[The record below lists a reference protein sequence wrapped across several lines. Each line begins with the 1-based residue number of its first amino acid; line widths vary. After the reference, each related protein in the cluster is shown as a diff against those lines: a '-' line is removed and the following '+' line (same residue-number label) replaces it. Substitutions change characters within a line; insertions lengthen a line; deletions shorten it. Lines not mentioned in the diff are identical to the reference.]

1 MDGYGL
7 SNVGSNNIPFPCSD
21 CVSNVELTSCTY
33 VDGNTWEAI
42 DFVYS
47 RQTDE
52 GASICKDRV
61 FKVNPEMAKATTYIP
76 NDTDALALDRAMKA
90 FNSKL
95 MHIASKFK
103 VDKDTLAQIK
113 GPNFKDFTTKYCN
126 LVNSVCKGTM
136 LYCKT
141 VKDNKGYVK
150 IPKTPTFLQRMD
162 DGPCELKWTA
172 REMAANT
179 AYTPTNGAAVNTPR
193 EPVKWCQ

>member
-7 SNVGSNNIPFPCSD
+7 SNVGSSNTPFPCAEN
-21 CVSNVELTSCTY
+21 VSNVELTSCTY

-47 RQTDE
+47 RKTDD
-52 GASICKDRV
+52 GTSILKDRV
-61 FKVNPEMAKATTYIP
+61 FKVNPEMAKAASYIP
-76 NDTDALALDRAMKA
+76 NDTNALALDRAMKT

-103 VDKDTLAQIK
+103 LDKDILDQIK
-113 GPNFKDFTTKYCN
+113 GPDFKSFATKYCTT
-126 LVNSVCKGTM
+126 VNPVCKNVM

-150 IPKTPTFLQRMD
+150 IPKNPTFLQRMD
-162 DGPCELKWTA
+162 AGPCELKWSV
-172 REMAANT
+172 REIAAN
-179 AYTPTNGAAVNTPR
+179 AVATPTNGAAINVPR
-193 EPVKWCQ
+193 EQAKWE